1 MRYVCFLSM
10 HYVIVVVSNCVC
22 LFILIEWHRL
32 HKKKFC
38 VSLYLQFFFPSNFS
52 SDFQSVS
59 FCEDCCHFVIF
70 LNLCIKCTPG
80 ILEKPLEKKAG
91 RKFGPP
97 TAKRLIYFIDDLNM
111 PEVDVYGTVQPH
123 TLIRQHLDYSHW

>member
-1 MRYVCFLSM
+1 M
-10 HYVIVVVSNCVC
+10 HYVIVVVLYLIVFAYSYWLNGTG
-22 LFILIEWHRL
+22 FI
-32 HKKKFC
+32 KKKFW